1 MNLVHEAMARES
13 SADGK
18 KPKKDAKK
26 DTKKNA
32 RTRFIATLVT
42 WILLNLIWLQAS
54 QAVAVNEI
62 NKHGRGDFDG
72 HYVLDVPNMM
82 KMDRDIP
89 VDLSCDFE
97 KKNSTVPVVFVRI
110 EHELPS
116 GEISLIWEGDSTEDC
131 PDYALSLSP
140 GKHIFTTTVI
150 HENNSYAW
158 RNISAEMEL
167 GMHIWEPLRFEG
179 FIVANALG
187 LFLGIAD
194 RAIRNIIRRR
204 RDASIRNMPL
214 HKLRQKEDWE
224 QIAHS
229 MSGGDAVEV
238 EDLVGFIDQEAD
250 DSAEMQRRRMRE
262 KFAAQ
267 SSETEDDDEALIDDD
282 AIDQDDEL
290 GPGTTEGLTGKVE
303 EDRNI
308 RTVGDLWRKLSG
320 NESDK
325 KRKR

>member
-1 MNLVHEAMARES
+1 MARES

-18 KPKKDAKK
+18 KPKKDTKENA
-26 DTKKNA
+26 KKNA

-62 NKHGRGDFDG
+62 NKHGRDDFDG
-72 HYVLDVPNMM
+72 HYILDVPNML
-82 KMDRDIP
+82 KTDREIP
-89 VDLSCDFE
+89 VDLSCDF
-97 KKNSTVPVVFVRI
+97 KKNSTDSPVVLVRI

-116 GEISLIWEGDSTEDC
+116 GETSLIWEGDSTDDC

-140 GKHIFTTTVI
+140 GKHVFKTTVSFA
-150 HENNSYAW
+150 NDSNAW
-158 RNISAEMEL
+158 THLSAEMEL

-187 LFLGIAD
+187 LLLGIAD

-238 EDLVGFIDQEAD
+238 GDLVGFIEQEAD
-250 DSAEMQRRRMRE
+250 DSAEVQRRRMRE

-267 SSETEDDDEALIDDD
+267 SSETVDEDDDLIDDE

-290 GPGTTEGLTGKVE
+290 GQGTTEGLTGEVE

>member
-1 MNLVHEAMARES
+1 MNLVHEAMVRES
-13 SADGK
+13 RTDGK

-26 DTKKNA
+26 NT

-42 WILLNLIWLQAS
+42 WVLLNLIWLQAS
-54 QAVAVNEI
+54 QAIAVNEV
-62 NKHGRGDFDG
+62 NEHGRIINGN
-72 HYVLDVPNMM
+72 YVLNVPNMM
-82 KMDRDIP
+82 NLDRNIP

-97 KKNSTVPVVFVRI
+97 KNSSASPVVLVRI
-110 EHELPS
+110 EHEQPS
-116 GEISLIWEGDSTEDC
+116 SEINVVWEGNSTDDC
-131 PDYALSLSP
+131 PDYLLSLSP
-140 GKHIFTTTVI
+140 GKHIFYTTVVQEGGADVNPS
-150 HENNSYAW
+150 ENL
-158 RNISAEMEL
+158 SAEMNL
-167 GMHIWEPLRFEG
+167 GMHLWEPLRFEG

-194 RAIRNIIRRR
+194 RAIRNVIRRR

-214 HKLRQKEDWE
+214 HKLRQREDWE
-224 QIAHS
+224 QITHS

-238 EDLVGFIDQEAD
+238 EDLVGFLDQDAD
-250 DSAEMQRRRMRE
+250 DGMEMQRRKMRE

-267 SSETEDDDEALIDDD
+267 SSETDDEIDALVDDE

-290 GPGTTEGLTGKVE
+290 GPGTTEGLTGEVE

-320 NESDK
+320 NERDK